1 MYDGESRPARAVRAV
16 RINSPAQ
23 PFRCKN
29 TTSTSSLP
37 YLSWHL
43 RVVLMKAAANKT
55 GPDRAANAPIPR
67 KTCFRV
73 VFAVPRIQTHVM
85 HRLHALLPSIV
96 TCVARERL
104 HAVERTPACVDC
116 GDGVGV
122 R

>member
-1 MYDGESRPARAVRAV
+1 MYDGLSIPFRAVRAV

-23 PFRCKN
+23 PFRCRN
-29 TTSTSSLP
+29 TTSTSNLP
-37 YLSWHL
+37 YLSLHF
-43 RVVLMKAAANKT
+43 RVVLMNAAASNT
-55 GPDRAANAPIPR
+55 GPDRAAKAPIPL
-67 KTCFRV
+67 KICFRF
-73 VFAVPRIQTHVM
+73 VFAVPRIQSQVM

-104 HAVERTPACVDC
+104 HAVERTTACVDC

>member
-1 MYDGESRPARAVRAV
+1 MYDGLSIPFRAVRAV

-23 PFRCKN
+23 PFRCKK
-29 TTSTSSLP
+29 TPSTSNLP
-37 YLSWHL
+37 YLSLHL
-43 RVVLMKAAANKT
+43 RVVLMKAAASNT
-55 GPDRAANAPIPR
+55 GPDRAAKAPIPLR
-67 KTCFRV
+67 ICFLFV
-73 VFAVPRIQTHVM
+73 LAVPRIQSQVM

-104 HAVERTPACVDC
+104 HAVERTTACVDC

>member
-1 MYDGESRPARAVRAV
+1 MYEGESRPARAVLNV
-16 RINSPAQ
+16 RSNNPAQ
-23 PFRCKN
+23 PFLWRN
-29 TTSTSSLP
+29 TTSTSSFP
-37 YLSWHL
+37 YLSLHL
-43 RVVLMKAAANKT
+43 RVVLMKAAASNT
-55 GPDRAANAPIPR
+55 GPDRAAKAPIPL
-67 KTCFRV
+67 KICFLLV
-73 VFAVPRIQTHVM
+73 LAVPRIQSQVM

>member
-1 MYDGESRPARAVRAV
+1 MYDGLSIPFRAVRAV

-29 TTSTSSLP
+29 TTSTSNFP
-37 YLSWHL
+37 YLSLHL
-43 RVVLMKAAANKT
+43 RVVLMKAAASSR
-55 GPDRAANAPIPR
+55 GPDRAANAPIPLR
-67 KTCFRV
+67 ICFRFV
-73 VFAVPRIQTHVM
+73 LAVPRIQSQVM

-104 HAVERTPACVDC
+104 HAERTTACVDC